1 MNETKKKHTHV
12 KQKGT
17 RFQMML
23 SCSALTAAAV
33 LPLNKHSTVENPL
46 LQQFLALF
54 LLFIFLILFNFFI
67 QSWARIPQNCC
78 NTTKL
83 CEFC

>member
-1 MNETKKKHTHV
+1 MNETKENTHV
-12 KQKGT
+12 KQKGALS
-17 RFQMML
+17 QMML

-33 LPLNKHSTVENPL
+33 LALDKHSTVENPL